1 MIRVHVAYA
10 DASSEVVVALDLPDG
25 ATVADAVCAPSV
37 VERIP
42 READTSECAIFGRR
56 VPHEARLAD
65 GDRVEIT
72 RALASDPRHA
82 RRARAAAV
90 RARRARAGRG

>member
-25 ATVADAVCAPSV
+25 ATVADAVCAPGV
-37 VERIP
+37 VARIP
-42 READTSECAIFGRR
+42 RDADASECAVFGRR
-56 VPHEARLAD
+56 MPHETRLAD

-72 RALASDPRHA
+72 RPLACDPRHA

-90 RARRARAGRG
+90 RARRARAGHG